1 MDVTGGAGGGICP
14 AAFLPL
20 LLLLKRPARWRD
32 LALAHL
38 GTDVRARLAGML
50 DSPPQRCDR
59 NNVQTVGSAGRSRK
73 LPGGGVSGQQGKKG
87 AAEERQKNW
96 VLVQKRKQRPRRAKW
111 HTQGHVQCEE
121 QNSPPDLLGSKSG
134 PSGDTTEAEDVGE
147 FQPRPAAHSAREE
160 RCGRGGNSHQKPGAC
175 SKQRCQEMNRTWG
188 PSSRPTLCPWLPAT
202 FHSRCSLQGNRES

>member
-1 MDVTGGAGGGICP
+1 MDVRSLACLTDERREPQPAGKEHLSLRTHGPGSRGRLGSKMDVTGGAGGGICP
-14 AAFLPL
+14 ASFLPL

-96 VLVQKRKQRPRRAKW
+96 VLVQ
-111 HTQGHVQCEE
+111 
-121 QNSPPDLLGSKSG
+121 S
-134 PSGDTTEAEDVGE
+134 
-147 FQPRPAAHSAREE
+147 
-160 RCGRGGNSHQKPGAC
+160 PGAHQWTP
-175 SKQRCQEMNRTWG
+175 SPLWGRSAQR
-188 PSSRPTLCPWLPAT
+188 
-202 FHSRCSLQGNRES
+202 REAHRQLLEK

>member
-32 LALAHL
+32 LALVHL

-73 LPGGGVSGQQGKKG
+73 LPGGGISGQQGKKG

-96 VLVQKRKQRPRRAKW
+96 VLVQVSEHLAVPRWSQSSSCLQTFAVSPPPVIWATLYSPRR
-111 HTQGHVQCEE
+111 
-121 QNSPPDLLGSKSG
+121 S
-134 PSGDTTEAEDVGE
+134 
-147 FQPRPAAHSAREE
+147 QPR
-160 RCGRGGNSHQKPGAC
+160 SHI
-175 SKQRCQEMNRTWG
+175 
-188 PSSRPTLCPWLPAT
+188 L
-202 FHSRCSLQGNRES
+202 